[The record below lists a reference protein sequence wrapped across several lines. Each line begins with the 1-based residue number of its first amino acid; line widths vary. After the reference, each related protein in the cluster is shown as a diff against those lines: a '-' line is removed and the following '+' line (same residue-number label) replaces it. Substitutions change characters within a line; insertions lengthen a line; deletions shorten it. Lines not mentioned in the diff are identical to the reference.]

1 MRNAVKLIHEQIDEA
16 KAEIAYLESVLA
28 QLELAEPTELQGIR
42 EELVSQG
49 YLKNKQIKGS
59 KKATPSKP
67 DSYQTSSGI
76 EILVGKNNLQNDQ
89 LTLKQ
94 AKKTDYWFHTKD
106 IPGSHVI
113 LKTDQPSDQDILE
126 ASELAAFF
134 SKYRYSAQ
142 VPVDCVQVKY
152 IKKPNGAK
160 PGFVIYT
167 NQTTNFVTPKADVI
181 ERLRKQ

>member
-1 MRNAVKLIHEQIDEA
+1 MKQKPKSIILNLF
-16 KAEIAYLESVLA
+16 LA

-94 AKKTDYWFHTKD
+94 ARKTGLLVPY
-106 IPGSHVI
+106 
-113 LKTDQPSDQDILE
+113 Q
-126 ASELAAFF
+126 
-134 SKYRYSAQ
+134 RYSW
-142 VPVDCVQVKY
+142 
-152 IKKPNGAK
+152 ITLS
-160 PGFVIYT
+160 F
-167 NQTTNFVTPKADVI
+167 
-181 ERLRKQ
+181 